1 MSKENRR
8 GKDGLDPMKVG
19 ILGLGHMGLPIARSL
34 HQREHEVFSW
44 SRTQSQYP
52 WTHSKYL
59 ESIGR
64 HRLDYLVVASGS
76 ARPGIGDLKMEIEST
91 IDLVPNSLL
100 QTDTKVV
107 YLSSGA
113 VYGECL
119 SPKSEIDPVYPIT
132 AYGKLKVMAEK
143 KFEDIFSGRFTSLR
157 IGNVIDRENP
167 YGILSLARTAKR
179 AGSLDLFGNPYDCRD
194 YVDVEDLNLMVST
207 IIESRL
213 EGNVF
218 NLGSGISISLE
229 DFEAALLNILPNLAI
244 NWNPPRE
251 SDLSR
256 TQLDVS
262 KICIS
267 TGISTV
273 DPKITL
279 NAFLR
284 DEH

>member
-1 MSKENRR
+1 
-8 GKDGLDPMKVG
+8 
-19 ILGLGHMGLPIARSL
+19 MGLPIARSL

-52 WTHSKYL
+52 WTHSNYL
-59 ESIGR
+59 ESIES

-91 IDLVPNSLL
+91 IDLVPKSLL

-119 SPKSEIDPVYPIT
+119 SPKSETDPVDPIT
-132 AYGKLKVMAEK
+132 TYGKLKVMAEK

-179 AGSLDLFGNPYDCRD
+179 VGSLDLFGNPYDCRD

-218 NLGSGISISLE
+218 NLGSGISVSLE
-229 DFEAALLNILPNLAI
+229 DFEAVLLSILPDLAI

-256 TQLDVS
+256 TRLDVS
-262 KICIS
+262 KICNS
-267 TGISTV
+267 TGINTV
-273 DPKITL
+273 DPKFTL